1 MSTLPDQPS
10 NTPERREAKI
20 PLIWSHDYTK
30 KIGRVRLDSRDHVNF
45 ELTYDINQIIAGL
58 ILSGDLRELTLGY
71 AAARAAV
78 EERPPSHMVEH
89 ARRELKLLGEDE
101 VTIEW
106 YLSVIQ
112 AYSDFGHSGGS
123 HSATL
128 PVLMRLLEQKN
139 LRPLTSNPDEWV
151 HHTADTWPPAG
162 IWQNKRNSE
171 AFSMDDGKTYWLVS
185 EAVNAQGIRPVHET
199 VSKEG

>member
-1 MSTLPDQPS
+1 M
-10 NTPERREAKI
+10 
-20 PLIWSHDYTK
+20 
-30 KIGRVRLDSRDHVNF
+30 DSRDHINF
-45 ELTYDINQIIAGL
+45 DLNYATNEFLAGL
-58 ILSGDLRELTLGY
+58 MLSGDLRELTLGY

-112 AYSDFGHSGGS
+112 TYANFGHSGGS
-123 HSATL
+123 HAATM

-139 LRPLTSNPDEWV
+139 LRPLTDDPEEWI

-162 IWQNKRNSE
+162 VWQNKRNSE
-171 AFSMDDGKTYWLVS
+171 AFSLDDGKTYWLVS
-185 EAVNAQGIRPVHET
+185 EETDDQGVRAMHET
-199 VSKEG
+199 VSREG